1 MWSVSLFW
9 GVNSKIFVMIVM
21 ILMIIWNCSLY
32 GQEGQHTINA
42 MKMVLWWHLG
52 AEEDWQEWF
61 YLKACLCWIA
71 SKGWLLT
78 HFKHF
83 NSRNYVTLLFSEFSS
98 RMFFLCQDIIQQPA
112 PYLSVSIYTFAGKD
126 IMQRYKVKYNPKH
139 CQQRYDA
146 NYNWKR
152 CQQRNHGKKQGKI

>member
-1 MWSVSLFW
+1 
-9 GVNSKIFVMIVM
+9 MIVM
-21 ILMIIWNCSLY
+21 ICEICLYFEGWIQRFRDDCDDLDDHVKLLSIWTGGSAHYQCNEDGIMMI
-32 GQEGQHTINA
+32 
-42 MKMVLWWHLG
+42 LG
-52 AEEDWQEWF
+52 AKGDCQEWF

-83 NSRNYVTLLFSEFSS
+83 NSRNYVMLLFSEFSS

-146 NYNWKR
+146 NYN
-152 CQQRNHGKKQGKI
+152 

>member
-1 MWSVSLFW
+1 MWNMSLFW

-32 GQEGQHTINA
+32 GHWTGGSAHYQCNEDGI
-42 MKMVLWWHLG
+42 MMILG
-52 AEEDWQEWF
+52 AEGDWQEWF
-61 YLKACLCWIA
+61 YSKTWLCWTA
-71 SKGWLLT
+71 PKGWLLT

-146 NYNWKR
+146 NYN
-152 CQQRNHGKKQGKI
+152 